1 LVLLRVWFAL
11 PAALLRRRCAFTA
24 PFHPY
29 LIPKDGAVYS
39 LWHFPSDGLEP
50 GLPDVIRHT
59 ALWSSDFPLPA
70 SEDAKSDRP
79 LCTVHELLPA
89 RHLLSMLYTDCSVV
103 DIECPCCPRI
113 APCSTL
119 QRFVPFADCSALD
132 SWPSAPC
139 SDCSG
144 LGVSRPVLS
153 ADRSVVQH
161 FTRWWRLA
169 QIAPCLTPAFRTG
182 RELLRARHLAFR
194 VVLGLLR
201 ARRFPPCAARG
212 SLRRHRLALA
222 PSTNC
227 FVLDTWPSA
236 SCSDCSVLV
245 ASRPA
250 LPADC
255 SAFNA

>member
-1 LVLLRVWFAL
+1 VVSFA
-11 PAALLRRRCAFTA
+11 AQ
-24 PFHPY
+24 PF
-29 LIPKDGAVYS
+29 A
-39 LWHFPSDGLEP
+39 
-50 GLPDVIRHT
+50 
-59 ALWSSDFPLPA
+59 
-70 SEDAKSDRP
+70 
-79 LCTVHELLPA
+79 LCTVQELLPA